1 MSAQHLKG
9 WRISGAAI
17 ALLAIGC
24 ATTPT
29 TTKPTIDSVQHII
42 VIYAENRSFD
52 NLYGLFP
59 GANGIANA
67 TPEQYTQVD
76 RDGKPLAEL
85 PPAWKGKDVDQA
97 FPWKMP
103 NKPFRLDAPPLNLPL
118 TKQVRS

>member
-1 MSAQHLKG
+1 MSARHLQA
-9 WRISGAAI
+9 WFSAAAI

-52 NLYGLFP
+52 HLYGLFP

-67 TPEQYTQVD
+67 TPEQYIQVD
-76 RDGKPLAEL
+76 RDGTTLAHL
-85 PPAWKGKDVDQA
+85 PPVWKGKNADPAYPDSL
-97 FPWKMP
+97 
-103 NKPFRLDAPPLNLPL
+103 RRC
-118 TKQVRS
+118 TRSASG